1 MYEENYNAAEQ
12 VNEQNSVQPTG
23 TGKQSKDKA
32 SGMEMYSC
40 IKGFVEKPTF
50 PLNISVD
57 EQTYLAC
64 KAYAGESPLTEAIG
78 ELIED
83 FVDADFKPFSKPVPD
98 TFKMTMRDCTKKI
111 HVYVHEKTVEDGK
124 RIAKKQNLSPS
135 NYYRICLGAILVD
148 NAKYRK

>member
-1 MYEENYNAAEQ
+1 
-12 VNEQNSVQPTG
+12 
-23 TGKQSKDKA
+23 
-32 SGMEMYSC
+32 MYSC